1 MRFIQQLELVEQM
14 EENFKLS
21 LSSFFFFSMCQLC
34 QFLHLF
40 SNNRISWSLKEFS
53 GIAGTTLLVFF
64 HFYRPQ
70 RSCGKVMFLHL
81 SVILFTGGRV
91 WQTPPG
97 QVPPPLPKETA
108 TAADGMHPTGMHS
121 CYAFFLV
128 KQKPGA
134 PHPPVFWIR
143 HLDASRSLDKNH
155 INRPHLKRYQ

>member
-53 GIAGTTLLVFF
+53 GIVGTTLLVFF

-81 SVILFTGGRV
+81 SVILFTGGLAD
-91 WQTPPG
+91 TTG
-97 QVPPPLPKETA
+97 QIPPPLPG
-108 TAADGMHPTGMHS
+108 DGHCSGKYASYWNAFLLCVFLGQTKTGWSPPS
-121 CYAFFLV
+121 CVLN
-128 KQKPGA
+128 
-134 PHPPVFWIR
+134 PPLRRV
-143 HLDASRSLDKNH
+143 
-155 INRPHLKRYQ
+155 